1 MYLSFR
7 GGGVVFKILLF
18 KEIIFHGCASEKLT
32 IKFFIMLNGL
42 YTTLKAINCS
52 NIYQDIT
59 SNH

>member
-18 KEIIFHGCASEKLT
+18 KEIIFHRCASAKLT

-42 YTTLKAINCS
+42 YTTPRL
-52 NIYQDIT
+52 
-59 SNH
+59 